1 MAIYPADETVFL
13 LSLLLLLL
21 GIERIVVGRSEAD
34 GRFLVVGDETL
45 EGQDDSRTEGQ
56 ITPKYQISDLEST
69 T

>member
-13 LSLLLLLL
+13 LSLLLLL